1 MCCTCRSL
9 QIPSN
14 FHVLRSRGR
23 VLEMPGLT
31 GTLYTLV
38 PDALNVAFPTDI
50 ARGPRMNWIFG
61 TLQLST

>member
-1 MCCTCRSL
+1 ML
-9 QIPSN
+9 
-14 FHVLRSRGR
+14 
-23 VLEMPGLT
+23 GLT